1 MEEREANKAS
11 VIKQRELELNAEIP
25 EAIKKCKK
33 ISDLDACSEDIKQ
46 MLNFCIEI
54 LGVKPKDCKLLVAKE
69 MF

>member
-1 MEEREANKAS
+1 M
-11 VIKQRELELNAEIP
+11 Q
-25 EAIKKCKK
+25 K